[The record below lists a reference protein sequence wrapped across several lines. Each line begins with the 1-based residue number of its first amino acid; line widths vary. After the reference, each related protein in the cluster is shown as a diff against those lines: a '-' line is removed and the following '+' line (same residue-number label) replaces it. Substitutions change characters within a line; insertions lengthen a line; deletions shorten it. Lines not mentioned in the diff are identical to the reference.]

1 LLTCLAMIDNSIAFL
16 DSGIGGLPYL
26 DWVRTNCPHL
36 KFSYIA
42 DSAHFP
48 YGELSA
54 KLLRRVVLD
63 TVERIFAVGTP
74 RLLVI
79 ACNTASVTALDTIRR
94 VSPCPVVG
102 TVPAVKPAAILTGN
116 RPIALLATRRTI
128 DSPYL
133 DRLISAVAPEKQVMR
148 VRANDIVRF
157 IEEQWLDEGVP
168 GAMELL
174 EPALNELR
182 SAGVGTVVL
191 GCTHFL
197 YVFDLI
203 AQGLGE
209 DVVIVDSRVGVGR
222 RVLSLLE
229 EKSDS
234 RPDFLA
240 QDNSFYVTSQEKD
253 HLRYTR
259 FARIHGLHW
268 AGTLA

>member
-1 LLTCLAMIDNSIAFL
+1 MIDNSIAFL

-26 DWVRTNCPHL
+26 DWVRMNCPRL

-54 KLLRRVVLD
+54 ELLCYTVLD
-63 TVERIFAVGTP
+63 TVERIFTVGTP

-79 ACNTASVTALDTIRR
+79 ACNTASVTALDAVRA

-102 TVPAVKPAAILTGN
+102 TVPAVKQATIHTGN
-116 RPIALLATRRTI
+116 RPIAVLATQGTI

-133 DRLISAVAPEKQVMR
+133 DRLISAVASEKHVIL
-148 VRANDIVRF
+148 VRANNIVRF
-157 IEEQWLDEGVP
+157 IEEQWVEEGVP
-168 GAMELL
+168 GAVELL
-174 EPALNELR
+174 EPALNEIR

-197 YVFDLI
+197 HVLDLI

-209 DVVIVDSRVGVGR
+209 GVVIVDSRVGVGR
-222 RVLSLLE
+222 RILSLLE
-229 EKSDS
+229 GSVDS
-234 RPDFLA
+234 EVDSLT
-240 QDNSFYVTSQEKD
+240 QENCLYVTSQEKD
-253 HLRYTR
+253 YRRYAR
-259 FARIHGLHW
+259 FAQMHELHW
-268 AGTLA
+268 AGTLS